1 MNPKSHPWILAA
13 LALLIYVGVAGWPA
27 IIDDADGGHAIAS
40 REMLERGDWAVMHIN
55 GVRWLEK
62 APLHYWLVAASYA
75 LLGQNAFATRLPLAL
90 AVAGLVLMVYIFG
103 RRFFGE
109 RTGFYAGLAMCT
121 SVGTF
126 IFTRAMIPE
135 AIYALEFTAIFYL
148 FLRAW
153 EEDICWRRGFWG
165 AAALVGAAVL
175 TRGLIGA
182 IFPLGAI
189 TLFILFTRGR
199 NSAGRERW
207 RELPFW
213 SSAAIFLLVAA
224 PWHIFVSLRT
234 PGFFDFYFFNEHFLR
249 ALGWRYPQDYG
260 TVPLALWWVE
270 HFVWLF
276 PWSAFLFLAPLPRNP
291 LSSRATGSEA
301 RVLSAN
307 NEIPRPGKPEPGMT
321 DKSPSPTVLRADESA
336 QQQPL
341 LLVYVWAAVILLF
354 FSVSKRMEYYSFG
367 AWPALALLCGLGLAR
382 AEESQSRW
390 LPRVAGALAVLGMLL
405 AGTLLTLVWMS
416 RGIPPEDDIS
426 KLLELQPESH
436 YRVAMASFSD
446 LTARAF
452 ASLRGPALGAA
463 AAFFTAMVISWL
475 LRRRGKIAAA
485 NIVMALG
492 MAGFI
497 FAANAGF
504 AAFEPHMSSRPLA
517 ERLKPILQPDDQVV
531 IYGEFYGGPTLAFY
545 LHRKTWLFN
554 GRYNGL
560 EFGSYF
566 PDAPQ
571 IFLTDRDFPTF
582 WRGPKRVFLFAPQHW
597 RNAALVRLPADA
609 TWLVAEIGGKAI
621 YSNRPLTPDQPTLAQ
636 LGIRATAP

>member
-1 MNPKSHPWILAA
+1 MNSKFHPWFLVG
-13 LALLIYVGVAGWPA
+13 LALVIYVGVAGWPA

-109 RTGFYAGLAMCT
+109 RAGFYAGLAMCT

-126 IFTRAMIPE
+126 LFTRAMIPE

-153 EEDICWRRGFWG
+153 EGDICWRRGFWG
-165 AAALVGAAVL
+165 AAALIGAAVL

-189 TLFILFTRGR
+189 TLFILLVRGR

-224 PWHIFVSLRT
+224 PWHIIVSLRT
-234 PGFFDFYFFNEHFLR
+234 PGFFEFYFFNEHFLR

-260 TVPLALWWVE
+260 TVPLALWWAE
-270 HFVWLF
+270 HLVWLF
-276 PWSAFLFLAPLPRNP
+276 PWSAFLFFAPLPRHV
-291 LSSRATGSEA
+291 LSSR
-301 RVLSAN
+301 V
-307 NEIPRPGKPEPGMT
+307 RPDEP
-321 DKSPSPTVLRADESA
+321 AI
-336 QQQPL
+336 QQPL

-367 AWPALALLCGLGLAR
+367 AWPALALLAGLGLAR
-382 AEESQSRW
+382 AEAAQSRW
-390 LPRVAGALAVLGMLL
+390 LPRVAAGLAVLGVIL

-416 RGIPPEDDIS
+416 RGIPPEEDIS

-452 ASLRGPALGAA
+452 AALRGPALGAA
-463 AAFFTAMVISWL
+463 AAFFAALVISWL
-475 LRRRGKIAAA
+475 LRRRGKIRAASLA
-485 NIVMALG
+485 MALG

-517 ERLKPILQPDDQVV
+517 EKLKPILQRDDQVV

-571 IFLTDRDFPTF
+571 IFLTDREFPGF

-597 RNAALVRLPADA
+597 RRAVLVRLPADA

-621 YSNRPLTPDQPTLAQ
+621 YSNRPLTPNQPTLAQ
-636 LGIRATAP
+636 LGIRASVP